1 MYYND
6 EYYKE
11 IDETVGFA
19 IRETLR
25 TGWTFIKTLGITIAM
40 MIAYLV
46 LTPIRIYE
54 YISDIIEFA
63 KLEEKNEQIRF
74 NEWRNTGKIR

>member
-19 IRETLR
+19 IRKTIQ
-25 TGWTFIKTLGITIAM
+25 TGWSFIKTFGITIAM
-40 MIAYLV
+40 MIVYLV
-46 LTPIRIYE
+46 MTPIRIYE
-54 YISDIIEFA
+54 YIRDVIEFA
-63 KLEEKNEQIRF
+63 KLEEENEQIRF
-74 NEWRNTGKIR
+74 NEWRNTGRIR